1 MGRLEGGNKI
11 LSVSFFIMLSVSLFA
26 VYPSF
31 SVPWSRA
38 THKPTPHQ
46 AQAGERKE
54 KRERAVE
61 GEGPVV

>member
-1 MGRLEGGNKI
+1 
-11 LSVSFFIMLSVSLFA
+11 MLSVSLFA

-31 SVPWSRA
+31 SVPWRRA
-38 THKPTPHQ
+38 THQPTPHQ

-61 GEGPVV
+61 GEGQVV

>member
-11 LSVSFFIMLSVSLFA
+11 SSVSFFIMLSVSLFA

-31 SVPWSRA
+31 LVPWRRD

-46 AQAGERKE
+46 AQAGDRKE

-61 GEGPVV
+61 GEGQVV